1 MNFKNNKMISIKG
14 DASFRKFYRKK
25 TKKGSSIIVNAKLE
39 KKKNLI
45 NYDSINKILIKKKIS
60 APKLISENY
69 SKNFIEVE
77 DFGNKTVFDIIKKV
91 NTNKLIIYKKI
102 LLILIKLQKIKLKKI
117 KNFRKK
123 IYKVPDYSKKL

>member
-1 MNFKNNKMISIKG
+1 MNFKNNKIMSIKG

-25 TKKGSSIIVNAKLE
+25 TKKGSSIIVYAKFE
-39 KKKNLI
+39 KKKNLL
-45 NYDSINKILIKKKIS
+45 NYDSINKILIKKNIS

-91 NTNKLIIYKKI
+91 
-102 LLILIKLQKIKLKKI
+102 KKI
-117 KNFRKK
+117 KPDA
-123 IYKVPDYSKKL
+123 VPMARNNKR

>member
-1 MNFKNNKMISIKG
+1 MNFENIKINPIKG

-25 TKKGSSIIVNAKLE
+25 RKKGSSIIVYASVE
-39 KKKNLI
+39 KEKNLL

-77 DFGNKTVFDIIKKV
+77 DFGKRTIFDIIKK
-91 NTNKLIIYKKI
+91 KKNQQTKYI
-102 LLILIKLQKIKLKKI
+102 
-117 KNFRKK
+117 
-123 IYKVPDYSKKL
+123 